1 METEMKRIFAISALT
16 LSLAMPA
23 MAFNVDLQL
32 PYLTFPEQTPVST
45 DATKDASTKSLFG
58 PSK

>member
-1 METEMKRIFAISALT
+1 MKRIFAISALT